1 MFTFDKEQKV
11 FQIGTARVGGQPG
24 VNPPLIIPS
33 LFQKGDPCVESRR
46 ERTFNKTL
54 ATEQIRRLEELSE
67 LTGMPAI
74 VAMVA
79 NSGDEMKGY
88 VDFYVETTDMPFAID
103 MWNLDPRIEATRYVA
118 ELGLQDRL
126 LYNSVTVWSPD
137 VPAEVEVIRDLGI
150 KHVVTVVMDMA
161 NQLPSGRISS
171 LDDMMQKLAPGN
183 FESIIVDT
191 SVMNLPSTGICA
203 LSNRLVKEKYGLPA
217 GAASANGSY
226 MWQKAM
232 WKDKK
237 ETWRVGL
244 HRARRRHPCSH
255 HRAVGRLHLQRP
267 DVGQR
272 PRLPGGGRGARHGLD
287 HELRRDR
294 HADQQRIGA
303 GVQAVPRLRQDAEG
317 RSVTSRR
324 TATVGT
330 KR

>member
-1 MFTFDKEQKV
+1 MFVFDKEQKV
-11 FQIGTARVGGQPG
+11 FQIGKARVGGQPG

-46 ERTFNKTL
+46 ERKFNKVL

-79 NSGDEMKGY
+79 NSGDEMKAY
-88 VDFYVETTDMPFAID
+88 VDFYVDTTDMPFAID

-118 ELGLQDRL
+118 ELGLQDKL

-137 VPAEVEVIRDLGI
+137 VPAEVAVIKDLGI

-226 MWQKAM
+226 MWQKAV
-232 WKDKK
+232 WKDNKDTWGEAAFRGLDAGTHAATIALWGDFIFSGPMWGNDHVFPAVAAAHAMVSTMNYA
-237 ETWRVGL
+237 ET
-244 HRARRRHPCSH
+244 
-255 HRAVGRLHLQRP
+255 GRLTDNESAPVYKLFP
-267 DVGQR
+267 DFVKTLKGE
-272 PRLPGGGRGARHGLD
+272 A
-287 HELRRDR
+287 
-294 HADQQRIGA
+294 
-303 GVQAVPRLRQDAEG
+303 
-317 RSVTSRR
+317 
-324 TATVGT
+324 
-330 KR
+330 

>member
-1 MFTFDKEQKV
+1 MFVFDKEQKV
-11 FQIGTARVGGQPG
+11 FQIGKASVGGQPG

-46 ERTFNKTL
+46 ERKFNKVL
-54 ATEQIRRLEELSE
+54 ATEQIRRLEELSG

-79 NSGDEMKGY
+79 NSGDEMKAY

-137 VPAEVEVIRDLGI
+137 VPAEVAVIKDLGI

-226 MWQKAM
+226 MWQKAV
-232 WKDKK
+232 WKDNKDLWG
-237 ETWRVGL
+237 EAAFR
-244 HRARRRHPCSH
+244 
-255 HRAVGRLHLQRP
+255 
-267 DVGQR
+267 
-272 PRLPGGGRGARHGLD
+272 GLD
-287 HELRRDR
+287 SGT
-294 HADQQRIGA
+294 HAATIALWGDFIFSGPMW
-303 GVQAVPRLRQDAEG
+303 GNDHVFPAVAAAHAMVSTMNYAETG
-317 RSVTSRR
+317 MLTSNESAPVYKLFPDFVK
-324 TATVGT
+324 TLKGEA
-330 KR
+330 